1 MEQSPESTSL
11 INAFRQVMKST
22 FKLTE
27 NGTNTIISYMQKRP
41 TIVKLFKI

>member
-11 INAFRQVMKST
+11 INAFHKVMKST

-27 NGTNTIISYMQKRP
+27 NGTNIIISYMQKRP
-41 TIVKLFKI
+41 AMIKLFKI